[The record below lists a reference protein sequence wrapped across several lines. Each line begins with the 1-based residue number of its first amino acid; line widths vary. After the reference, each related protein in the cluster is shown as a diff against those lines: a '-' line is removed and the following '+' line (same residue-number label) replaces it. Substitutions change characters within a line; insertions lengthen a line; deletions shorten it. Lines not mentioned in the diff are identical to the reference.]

1 VINTVQTALPAKVK
15 TTRLVV
21 GRAKY

>member
-1 VINTVQTALPAKVK
+1 MAYVLK

-21 GRAKY
+21 